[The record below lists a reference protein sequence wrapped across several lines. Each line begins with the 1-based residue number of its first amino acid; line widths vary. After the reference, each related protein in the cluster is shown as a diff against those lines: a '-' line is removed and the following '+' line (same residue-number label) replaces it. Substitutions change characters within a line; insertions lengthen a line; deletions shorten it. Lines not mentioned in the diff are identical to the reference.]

1 MASGYHGCMTRRP
14 AANALSDSG
23 DSKPQNTIAAID
35 RYYASLTQSVRDGA
49 AHFAVPLELVRVDRM
64 PDVTLFLPADQGAA
78 PKVFRPAGLYMSQI
92 EIDTLAGNGVT
103 HILLAID
110 DANTFTGYVENIL
123 SELPPSSHIADEKKV
138 QLLRGNA
145 ISVMQ
150 DIMTSPTPENI
161 ARGTKTVTGFVYVLM
176 KDPRAYGML
185 LSLSS
190 HDHYTLQHS
199 VGVST
204 VSIILANKL
213 GIRDEKALIEVGVG
227 ALIHDIG
234 KTQVPAAIINKK
246 GPLDESEWAI
256 MKQHSRFG
264 YEIIKDNP
272 NVGMRAKLAVLQHH
286 EEPAGTGYPL
296 GLKNDQIDLYAKIV
310 TIADIYNALTTDRS
324 YSNARPPF
332 EAFKLI
338 RDKLGH
344 KIDHALFEQLV
355 MIYGGKA
362 A

>member
-1 MASGYHGCMTRRP
+1 MTRSL
-14 AANALSDSG
+14 AAR
-23 DSKPQNTIAAID
+23 KPTDEATSSQQLIAAID
-35 RYYASLTQSVRDGA
+35 RYYADLNQAVREGTPYL
-49 AHFAVPLELVRVDRM
+49 AVPIDLIRVDRI
-64 PDVTLFLPADQGAA
+64 PDVALFLPSENGAP

-92 EIDTLAGNGVT
+92 EIDTLASNGVT
-103 HILLAID
+103 SLLIAIY
-110 DANTFTGYVENIL
+110 DANPFTGYVEGVL
-123 SELPPSSHIADEKKV
+123 TELPPSSHIADEKKV
-138 QLLRGNA
+138 QLLRSNA

-150 DIMTSPTPENI
+150 DILNSPTPENI
-161 ARGTKTVTGFVYVLM
+161 ERGTKTVTGFVYVLM

-204 VSIILANKL
+204 NAIILAHKL
-213 GIRDEKALIEVGVG
+213 GIQDERALIEVGVG

-234 KTQVPAAIINKK
+234 KTKVPTEIINKK
-246 GPLDESEWAI
+246 GPLDEAEWAI

-264 YEIIKDNP
+264 YELIKDNP

-296 GLKNDQIDLYAKIV
+296 GLKSEQIDLYAKIV
-310 TIADIYNALTTDRS
+310 TLADIYNALTTDRS
-324 YSNARPPF
+324 YSTAKPPF

-338 RDKLGH
+338 RDKLSH

-355 MIYGGKA
+355 MIYGGTKPSS
-362 A
+362 